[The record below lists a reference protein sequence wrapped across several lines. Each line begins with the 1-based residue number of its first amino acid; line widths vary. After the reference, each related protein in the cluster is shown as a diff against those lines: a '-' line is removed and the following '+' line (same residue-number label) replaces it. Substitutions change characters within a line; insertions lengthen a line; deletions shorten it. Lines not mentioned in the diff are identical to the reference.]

1 MHAMET
7 YKPSAIPLCEPNLNG
22 CEKQY
27 MAEAVDSNWLSGGS
41 FLRRFEQQLADY
53 TGAAHA
59 IGVSNGTSALQVA
72 FALAGVEKGD
82 LVLIPDLTFVATAN
96 AVRYLGANPV
106 MVDIDADTWLM
117 DLNLLFDFLENQT
130 YRNSGGC
137 FHRESHRR
145 IKAVVPVHLLGNV
158 CEMELLNEIAER
170 FALTVVEDAACSL
183 GSFRNGRHSG
193 TSGLLGTMS
202 FNSNKIIT
210 TAGGGAILTND
221 DISAKRARHLI
232 TQAKSHVTEYIHDE
246 LGYNFRLVN
255 PLAAMGCAQ
264 MEQLPGFLDRKKE
277 VAAHY
282 RQAFRDYDAVF
293 QQLTSGTDS
302 NHWHSAMLVNESR
315 SLIAAL
321 AAENIETRPLWTP
334 VHALP
339 VFRQDLFVSRAN
351 VSTDVSRRGIMMP
364 CSTSISDEQLQRV
377 CQTIG
382 KLLNVSTNIQ

>member
-1 MHAMET
+1 MET
-7 YKPSAIPLCEPNLNG
+7 YKPSSIPLCEPNLG
-22 CEKQY
+22 GREKQY
-27 MAEAVDSNWLSGGS
+27 MAEAIDSNWLSGGS

-53 TGAAHA
+53 SGAAHA

-72 FALAGVEKGD
+72 LTLAGVEKGD
-82 LVLIPDLTFVATAN
+82 LVFVPDLTFVATAN

-106 MVDIDADTWLM
+106 MIDIHAQNWLM
-117 DLNLLFDFLENQT
+117 DLDLLLDFLENQT
-130 YRNSGGC
+130 YQNSGGC

-145 IKAVVPVHLLGNV
+145 IKAVIAVHLLGNV
-158 CEMELLNEIAER
+158 CEMERLNRIADR
-170 FALTVVEDAACSL
+170 FALAVIEDAACSL

-221 DISAKRARHLI
+221 DTLAKRARHLI
-232 TQAKSHVTEYIHDE
+232 TQAKSHPTEYIHDE

-264 MEQLPGFLDRKKE
+264 MEQLPGFVERKKE
-277 VAAHY
+277 IAAYYQQQFQEHDVA
-282 RQAFRDYDAVF
+282 F
-293 QQLTSGTDS
+293 QQLTPGTDS
-302 NHWHSAMLVNESR
+302 NYWHSAMLVNESR
-315 SLIAAL
+315 GLIEAL

-334 VHALP
+334 IHELP
-339 VFRQDLFVSRAN
+339 VFRQDLYVSHEN
-351 VSTDVSRRGIMMP
+351 VSAAVSARGIMLP

-377 CQTIG
+377 GQTVG
-382 KLLNVSTNIQ
+382 KFLNVGVKI

>member
-1 MHAMET
+1 MET
-7 YKPSAIPLCEPNLNG
+7 FKPSSIPLCEPNLNG
-22 CEKQY
+22 REKQY
-27 MAEAVDSNWLSGGS
+27 MAEAIDSNWLSGGS

-53 TGAAHA
+53 TGTAHV

-72 FALAGVEKGD
+72 LTLAGVEKGD
-82 LVLIPDLTFVATAN
+82 LVLVPDLTFVATAN

-106 MVDIDADTWLM
+106 IVDIDARTWLM
-117 DLNLLFDFLENQT
+117 DLDLLLDFLENQT

-158 CEMELLNEIAER
+158 CEMEQLNAIAER
-170 FALTVVEDAACSL
+170 FSLAVVEDAACSL

-221 DISAKRARHLI
+221 DALAKRARHLI
-232 TQAKSHVTEYIHDE
+232 TQAKSHPTEYIHDE

-264 MEQLPGFLDRKKE
+264 IEQLPGFVLRKKE
-277 VAAHY
+277 VAAY
-282 RQAFRDYDAVF
+282 YENELGDYGIIF
-293 QQLTSGTDS
+293 QQLTPGTDS
-302 NHWHSAMLVNESR
+302 NHWHSAMLVSESR

-334 VHALP
+334 IHELP
-339 VFRQDLFVSRAN
+339 VFRQDLYVSHENVAAN
-351 VSTDVSRRGIMMP
+351 VSRRGIMLP
-364 CSTSISDEQLQRV
+364 CSTSVSDEQLQRV
-377 CQTIG
+377 CQTVG
-382 KLLNVSTNIQ
+382 KFLNVGIKI

>member
-1 MHAMET
+1 MET
-7 YKPSAIPLCEPNLNG
+7 YKPSSIPLCEPNLNG
-22 CEKQY
+22 REKQY

-53 TGAAHA
+53 TGAAHV

-72 FALAGVEKGD
+72 LTLAGVEKGD
-82 LVLIPDLTFVATAN
+82 LVLVPDLTFVATAN

-106 MVDIDADTWLM
+106 MIDIDACTWLM
-117 DLNLLFDFLENQT
+117 DLDLLQDFLENHT
-130 YRNSGGC
+130 YQNSGGC
-137 FHRESHRR
+137 FHRQNHRR
-145 IKAVVPVHLLGNV
+145 IKAVVPVHLLGNI
-158 CEMELLNEIAER
+158 CEMDRLNGIAEQ
-170 FALTVVEDAACSL
+170 FALAVVEDAACSL
-183 GSFRNGRHSG
+183 GSFQNGRHSG

-210 TAGGGAILTND
+210 TAGGGAILTHD
-221 DISAKRARHLI
+221 DALAKRARHLI
-232 TQAKSHVTEYIHDE
+232 TQAKSHATEYIHDE

-264 MEQLPGFLDRKKE
+264 MEQLPAFVAQKKAI
-277 VAAHY
+277 AAHY
-282 RQAFRDYDAVF
+282 RREFADYEVVF
-293 QQLTSGTDS
+293 QQLTPGTDS

-334 VHALP
+334 IHALP
-339 VFRQDLFVSRAN
+339 VFRQDLYISREHVSA
-351 VSTDVSRRGIMMP
+351 DVSLRGIMLP

-377 CQTIG
+377 SQTIG
-382 KLLNVSTNIQ
+382 KFLNVSIKI

>member
-1 MHAMET
+1 MET
-7 YKPSAIPLCEPNLNG
+7 YKPSSIPLCEPNLNG
-22 CEKQY
+22 LEKQY
-27 MAEAVDSNWLSGGS
+27 MAEAIDSNWLSGGS

-53 TGAAHA
+53 TGAAHV

-72 FALAGVEKGD
+72 LTLAGVEKGD
-82 LVLIPDLTFVATAN
+82 LVIVPDLTFVATAN
-96 AVRYLGANPV
+96 AVKYLGANPV

-117 DLNLLFDFLENQT
+117 DLDLLLDFLKSQT
-130 YRNSGGC
+130 YQNNGGC

-158 CEMELLNEIAER
+158 CEMERLKEIAER

-183 GSFRNGRHSG
+183 GSFRSSRHSG

-221 DISAKRARHLI
+221 ETLARRARHLI
-232 TQAKSHVTEYIHDE
+232 TQAKSHATEYIHDE

-264 MEQLPGFLDRKKE
+264 MEQLPGFVKKKKE
-277 VAAHY
+277 IAAYY
-282 RQAFRDYDAVF
+282 RQEFDDYDVVF
-293 QQLTSGTDS
+293 QQLTPGTDS
-302 NHWHSAMLVNESR
+302 NHWHSAMLVNDSR
-315 SLIAAL
+315 NLIEAL
-321 AAENIETRPLWTP
+321 AAEHIETRPLWTP
-334 VHALP
+334 IHELP
-339 VFRQDLFVSRAN
+339 IFRQDLYVSREN
-351 VSTDVSRRGIMMP
+351 VSADVSRRGIMLP

-377 CQTIG
+377 SQTIG
-382 KLLNVSTNIQ
+382 KFLNVSIKS

>member
-7 YKPSAIPLCEPNLNG
+7 YKPSSIPLCEPNLNG
-22 CEKQY
+22 LEKQY
-27 MAEAVDSNWLSGGS
+27 MAEAIDSNWLSGGS

-53 TGAAHA
+53 TGAAHV

-72 FALAGVEKGD
+72 LTLAGVEKGD
-82 LVLIPDLTFVATAN
+82 LVIVPDLTFVATAN
-96 AVRYLGANPV
+96 AVKYLGANPV

-117 DLNLLFDFLENQT
+117 DLDLLLDFLKSQT
-130 YRNSGGC
+130 YQNNGGC

-158 CEMELLNEIAER
+158 CEMERLKEIAER

-183 GSFRNGRHSG
+183 GSFRSRRHSG

-221 DISAKRARHLI
+221 ETLARRARHLI
-232 TQAKSHVTEYIHDE
+232 TQAKSHATEYIHDE

-264 MEQLPGFLDRKKE
+264 MEQLPGFVKKKKE
-277 VAAHY
+277 IAAYY
-282 RQAFRDYDAVF
+282 RQEFDDYDVVF
-293 QQLTSGTDS
+293 QQLTPGTDS
-302 NHWHSAMLVNESR
+302 NHWHSAMLVNDSR
-315 SLIAAL
+315 NLIEAL
-321 AAENIETRPLWTP
+321 AAEHIETRPLWTP
-334 VHALP
+334 IHELP
-339 VFRQDLFVSRAN
+339 IFRQDLYVSREN
-351 VSTDVSRRGIMMP
+351 VSADVSRRGIMLP

-377 CQTIG
+377 SQTIG
-382 KLLNVSTNIQ
+382 KFLNVSIKS

>member
-7 YKPSAIPLCEPNLNG
+7 YKPSSIPLCEPNLNG
-22 CEKQY
+22 LEKQY
-27 MAEAVDSNWLSGGS
+27 MAEAIDSNWLSGGS

-53 TGAAHA
+53 TGAAHV

-72 FALAGVEKGD
+72 LTLAGVEKGD
-82 LVLIPDLTFVATAN
+82 LVIVPDLTFVATAN
-96 AVRYLGANPV
+96 AVKYLGANPV

-117 DLNLLFDFLENQT
+117 DLDLLLDFLKSQT
-130 YRNSGGC
+130 YQNNGGC

-158 CEMELLNEIAER
+158 CEMERLKEIAER

-183 GSFRNGRHSG
+183 GSFRSSRHSG

-221 DISAKRARHLI
+221 ETLARRARHLI
-232 TQAKSHVTEYIHDE
+232 TQAKSHATEYIHDE

-264 MEQLPGFLDRKKE
+264 MEQLPGFVKKKKE
-277 VAAHY
+277 IAAYY
-282 RQAFRDYDAVF
+282 RQEFDDYDVVF
-293 QQLTSGTDS
+293 QQLTPGTDS
-302 NHWHSAMLVNESR
+302 NHWHSAMLVNDSR
-315 SLIAAL
+315 NLIEAL
-321 AAENIETRPLWTP
+321 AAEHIETRPLWTP
-334 VHALP
+334 IHELP
-339 VFRQDLFVSRAN
+339 IFRQDLYVSREN
-351 VSTDVSRRGIMMP
+351 VSADVSRRGIMLP

-377 CQTIG
+377 SQTIG
-382 KLLNVSTNIQ
+382 KFLNVSIKS

>member
-1 MHAMET
+1 MA
-7 YKPSAIPLCEPNLNG
+7 YAI
-22 CEKQY
+22 
-27 MAEAVDSNWLSGGS
+27 DSNWLSGGS

-53 TGAAHA
+53 TGAAHV

-72 FALAGVEKGD
+72 LTLAGVEKGD
-82 LVLIPDLTFVATAN
+82 LVIVPDLTFVATAN
-96 AVRYLGANPV
+96 AVKYLGANPV

-117 DLNLLFDFLENQT
+117 DLDLLLDFLKSQT
-130 YRNSGGC
+130 YQNNGGC

-158 CEMELLNEIAER
+158 CEMERLKEIAER

-183 GSFRNGRHSG
+183 GSFRSSRHSG

-221 DISAKRARHLI
+221 ETLARRARHLI
-232 TQAKSHVTEYIHDE
+232 TQAKSHATEYIHDE

-264 MEQLPGFLDRKKE
+264 MEQLPGFVKKKKE
-277 VAAHY
+277 IAAYY
-282 RQAFRDYDAVF
+282 RQEFDDYDVVF
-293 QQLTSGTDS
+293 QQLTPGTDS
-302 NHWHSAMLVNESR
+302 NHWHSAMLVNDSR
-315 SLIAAL
+315 NLIEAL
-321 AAENIETRPLWTP
+321 AAEHIETRPLWTP
-334 VHALP
+334 IHELP
-339 VFRQDLFVSRAN
+339 IFRQDLYVSREN
-351 VSTDVSRRGIMMP
+351 VSADVSRRGIMLP

-377 CQTIG
+377 SQTIG
-382 KLLNVSTNIQ
+382 KFLNVSIKS